1 MALILSLT
9 HRLKVSR
16 AGDDED
22 FGGPLQ
28 ALGREQTRL
37 KSRSWSSTGG
47 PAEFRPEVGIA
58 RNTWQLNFSNRAVQR
73 WQLRAKGLE

>member
-1 MALILSLT
+1 MALILSMI

-28 ALGREQTRL
+28 ALGKGVDQTKEQVMEQHRRP
-37 KSRSWSSTGG
+37 SR
-47 PAEFRPEVGIA
+47 V
-58 RNTWQLNFSNRAVQR
+58 
-73 WQLRAKGLE
+73 